1 MAVYTSAWHNEG
13 KVFQAVFTDIE
24 STPDSENGIPVW
36 KGKAGDKTS
45 YIVASADDLAA
56 TEWHLQLRELN
67 GVKYGYFHSFEAY
80 KAATAPKEPPKPA
93 ERTAKV
99 KVVACAPKMKGG
111 VHETFETKAGTMY
124 KYSIR
129 VMEGEKS
136 IVGIINVKSDQP
148 PYKEGD
154 EPELQITTN
163 EYGTT
168 FKKAQAPFGAGGG
181 KTYSPP
187 NYKALAFPQVFAA
200 ILDKADNDDKSKSF
214 EDCVKE
220 VARLTKIAL
229 TYMEV

>member
-1 MAVYTSAWHNEG
+1 M
-13 KVFQAVFTDIE
+13 
-24 STPDSENGIPVW
+24 ENGIPVW
-36 KGKAGDKTS
+36 QATSEKGSAVWLVSSNDDLAETTWHVEGRTLGDKT
-45 YIVASADDLAA
+45 
-56 TEWHLQLRELN
+56 
-67 GVKYGYFHSFEAY
+67 YGYYYSPEAY
-80 KAATAPKEPPKPA
+80 KAATAPKEAPKPA

-129 VMEGEKS
+129 VMEEDKS
-136 IVGIINVKSDQP
+136 IVGVINVKSDQP

-181 KTYSPP
+181 GKTHSPP
-187 NYKALAFPQVFAA
+187 NYKAQAWAPTFAA
-200 ILDKADNDDKSKSF
+200 ILEKADNDDKSKSF